1 VKAARHVRALQP
13 FDQPNRH
20 MMKLLRILTGV
31 HAGAELRLSAG
42 THRIGADDDADIRIS
57 DWRGPDLV
65 LTVDDSGVVS
75 ARSVT
80 PEPATVAAEELA
92 TALSDEGGG
101 TAGTSAPD
109 GSSPAAAGVLET
121 PDTPDTSTVLLVD
134 YVPMQFGDTVICIG
148 WPDSAWPSD
157 LDLLSTLLIK
167 PAQARREAERS
178 RQRKLVGIVLGC
190 AMLGAVIVIGS
201 VLMTTMVSRAALP
214 HDAAGLAQRVNTAL
228 AAAHMNE
235 LHAQALGSSV
245 TVTGMVATPDDDATV
260 RKLLARL
267 SSTSILR
274 HYDIAQNDMRNIE
287 DSLGVQGVHV
297 VYAGHGAFDVTGK
310 AARPADVEAAV
321 TRLRRDLSDN
331 VKALHLRVE
340 QSEEGAPLPPS
351 FSELMSSDDVRYAE
365 TPDGVKH
372 IYVTPESPASAAA
385 DATGGDTLA
394 SANPD
399 ANANASTNANAAAQS
414 ATVRSGA
421 ATGVMQPVDGPATAS
436 SSAPVP
442 LPSK

>member
-1 VKAARHVRALQP
+1 
-13 FDQPNRH
+13 

-42 THRIGADDDADIRIS
+42 AHRIGADDDADIRIS

-92 TALSDEGGG
+92 LSADGGE
-101 TAGTSAPD
+101 AADTSRTQAD
-109 GSSPAAAGVLET
+109 SSAAA
-121 PDTPDTSTVLLVD
+121 DASAAPDTSTVLLVD

-167 PAQARREAERS
+167 PAQARREAERT

-201 VLMTTMVSRAALP
+201 ILMTTMVSRAALP
-214 HDAAGLAQRVNTAL
+214 HDAGALAQKVNTAL

-245 TVTGMVATPDDDATV
+245 TVTGMVATADDDATV
-260 RKLLARL
+260 RKLLARV
-267 SSTSILR
+267 SSAPVLR
-274 HYDIAQNDMRNIE
+274 HYDIAQNDTRNIE
-287 DSLGVQGVHV
+287 DSLGMQGVHV
-297 VYAGHGAFDVTGK
+297 VYTGHGAFDVTGK
-310 AARPADVEAAV
+310 TARPADVEAAL

-331 VKALHLRVE
+331 VKALHMRVV

-351 FSELMSSDDVRYAE
+351 FSELMSSDGVRYAE

-372 IYVTPESPASAAA
+372 IYVTPETPASAAA
-385 DATGGDTLA
+385 DAAGGDTLA
-394 SANPD
+394 SADP
-399 ANANASTNANAAAQS
+399 AAAQQS
-414 ATVRSGA
+414 ATVNSGA
-421 ATGVMQPVDGPATAS
+421 ATGVMQPVDGPAPASATAFVPS
-436 SSAPVP
+436 PV
-442 LPSK
+442 K